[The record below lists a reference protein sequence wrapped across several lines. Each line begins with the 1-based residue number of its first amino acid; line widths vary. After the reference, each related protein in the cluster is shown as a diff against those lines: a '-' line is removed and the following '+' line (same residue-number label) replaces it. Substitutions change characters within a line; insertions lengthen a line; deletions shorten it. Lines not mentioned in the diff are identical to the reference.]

1 MRVLLV
7 SLSLTFLLWPSTL
20 PAFRASA
27 AVAPHSVESMKKGAT
42 LVLKGEV
49 VAHSSQTQKSKLERT
64 LFASDRVF
72 KVTVSV
78 TEVENGEAIQTG
90 EELTFEAWQPSSR
103 LPLLSGPQGHQPV
116 PDKGDLIRVYL
127 LYNADTK
134 THHPYMPNGIQIL
147 RKENSKK

>member
-1 MRVLLV
+1 MRALLV
-7 SLSLTFLLWPSTL
+7 SSSLIFLLEPLTL

-27 AVAPHSVESMKKGAT
+27 AVAPHSEESMKKGAT
-42 LVLKGEV
+42 LVLMGKV
-49 VAHSSQTQKSKLERT
+49 VALNSQTQKSKVERT
-64 LFASDRVF
+64 LFARDRIF

-78 TEVENGEAIQTG
+78 SEVEKGEAIPLG

-103 LPLLSGPQGHQPV
+103 LPLLPGPQGHQPV
-116 PDKGDLIRVYL
+116 PSKGDLIKVYL